1 MERATSLSRPR
12 TSPQLVGAV
21 FLGVR
26 PSTASS
32 RHCGGCHASPLRRS
46 METNHHGRVGSL
58 HSLRGTHTRVHSETS
73 TLTRPK
79 RTSVGTRPVS
89 RSHRRLTGQT
99 GGGKGTRP
107 FFSRFLQTSF
117 LSTKEKRQMET
128 SDRPKGSESFL
139 EQAHVQDGNNSSYQ
153 ELYPA
158 RTLGR
163 FIGPVRRVLSCTNT
177 PQYRK
182 YLRFA
187 FKGQVFQFR
196 AMPFGLATTPRD
208 FTKLMAVVGSH
219 LRLKG
224 AHLPSTSTTGSF
236 ISSVA
241 KHSSTTRPFR
251 GKVTFP
257 RPSSQCREVRTHT
270 YPRFHFRRYE
280 LPDAPQQGQNSLR
293 RIADLID

>member
-1 MERATSLSRPR
+1 MERATSLSRPI

-99 GGGKGTRP
+99 GGGEGTRP

-117 LSTKEKRQMET
+117 LSTKKNGKWRPVIDLKALTLFLSKPTFKMET
-128 SDRPKGSESFL
+128 TALIKSSSSQDIGAFHWTCQTRSFMY
-139 EQAHVQDGNNSSYQ
+139 QYTPITGN
-153 ELYPA
+153 
-158 RTLGR
+158 T
-163 FIGPVRRVLSCTNT
+163 
-177 PQYRK
+177 
-182 YLRFA
+182 FA
-187 FKGQVFQFR
+187 
-196 AMPFGLATTPRD
+196 
-208 FTKLMAVVGSH
+208 
-219 LRLKG
+219 
-224 AHLPSTSTTGSF
+224 LPSKARF
-236 ISSVA
+236 SS
-241 KHSSTTRPFR
+241 S
-251 GKVTFP
+251 G
-257 RPSSQCREVRTHT
+257 QC
-270 YPRFHFRRYE
+270 
-280 LPDAPQQGQNSLR
+280 LSG
-293 RIADLID
+293 

>member
-99 GGGKGTRP
+99 GGGEGTRP

-128 SDRPKGSESFL
+128 SDRPKDLTLFLSKPTFKMETTALSRALSSQAIGAFHWTCQTRSFMYQYTPIQEIPSLCLQRPGFPVPGNAFRPSHYSKRFHKPHGS
-139 EQAHVQDGNNSSYQ
+139 
-153 ELYPA
+153 
-158 RTLGR
+158 
-163 FIGPVRRVLSCTNT
+163 RR
-177 PQYRK
+177 
-182 YLRFA
+182 
-187 FKGQVFQFR
+187 
-196 AMPFGLATTPRD
+196 
-208 FTKLMAVVGSH
+208 
-219 LRLKG
+219 
-224 AHLPSTSTTGSF
+224 LPSQTQRCT
-236 ISSVA
+236 
-241 KHSSTTRPFR
+241 
-251 GKVTFP
+251 
-257 RPSSQCREVRTHT
+257 PS
-270 YPRFHFRRYE
+270 
-280 LPDAPQQGQNSLR
+280 
-293 RIADLID
+293 

>member
-1 MERATSLSRPR
+1 MVITRGKGRGHSNVHLLSHRHEGLLARRRSLLLLRSLSFHHQHRRSRQASPGLRAVERATSLSRPR

-99 GGGKGTRP
+99 GGGEGTRP

-128 SDRPKGSESFL
+128 SDRPKDLTLFLSKPTFKMETTALIKSSFQPGHWGVSL
-139 EQAHVQDGNNSSYQ
+139 DLSDAFFHVPIHPNTGN
-153 ELYPA
+153 
-158 RTLGR
+158 T
-163 FIGPVRRVLSCTNT
+163 
-177 PQYRK
+177 
-182 YLRFA
+182 FA
-187 FKGQVFQFR
+187 
-196 AMPFGLATTPRD
+196 
-208 FTKLMAVVGSH
+208 
-219 LRLKG
+219 
-224 AHLPSTSTTGSF
+224 LPSKARF
-236 ISSVA
+236 SS
-241 KHSSTTRPFR
+241 S
-251 GKVTFP
+251 G
-257 RPSSQCREVRTHT
+257 QC
-270 YPRFHFRRYE
+270 
-280 LPDAPQQGQNSLR
+280 LSA
-293 RIADLID
+293 